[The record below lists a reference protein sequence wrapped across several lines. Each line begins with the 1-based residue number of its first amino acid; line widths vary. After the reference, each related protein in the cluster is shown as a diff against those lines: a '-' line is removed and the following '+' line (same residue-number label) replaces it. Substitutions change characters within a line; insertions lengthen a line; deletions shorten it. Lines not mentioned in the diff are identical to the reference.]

1 MTPYN
6 KVFFFEKI
14 PFWLTCLLPL
24 LLVTG
29 PFLADSAIIICAII
43 FLVNSYYNNLGS
55 YYKNNFFYYFLLFYI
70 YINLSSLFSTDIF
83 FSLKSSLPYFRFGI
97 FALSVWYLLDKNEKL
112 LKYFFFCYLLVYFCL
127 LIDATYQYNNRINL
141 FGYPLISERVSS
153 FFGNELIMGS
163 YISRTFPLFL
173 GLFFYLINKKKL
185 KKNFFNIISII
196 FLYVPILLFFSGERT
211 SFFFYFL
218 SMTYILILSF
228 SKKILYF
235 FFVNILVIFIS
246 IFFFESRFSQRII
259 QATQSQVFKEDIDGT
274 KRNFYIFSEIHEAH
288 IKSALLIF
296 KDNVFLGSGPKTFRI
311 NCLKKEYKVSDFS
324 CTSHPHNTYI
334 QLLSEIGLVGFLFVF
349 FVFLL
354 LCYNSI
360 ILIYRKYLLRSKTDI
375 IQVSLLSCFLITL
388 WPIVPSGNFFTNWLN
403 IVYYLPVGFYLWII
417 QKKNKN

>member
-1 MTPYN
+1 M
-6 KVFFFEKI
+6 
-14 PFWLTCLLPL
+14 
-24 LLVTG
+24 
-29 PFLADSAIIICAII
+29 
-43 FLVNSYYNNLGS
+43 
-55 YYKNNFFYYFLLFYI
+55 
-70 YINLSSLFSTDIF
+70 FSTDIF
-83 FSLKSSLPYFRFGI
+83 FSLKTSLPYFRFGI

-235 FFVNILVIFIS
+235 FFVN
-246 IFFFESRFSQRII
+246 
-259 QATQSQVFKEDIDGT
+259 D
-274 KRNFYIFSEIHEAH
+274 
-288 IKSALLIF
+288 
-296 KDNVFLGSGPKTFRI
+296 
-311 NCLKKEYKVSDFS
+311 
-324 CTSHPHNTYI
+324 
-334 QLLSEIGLVGFLFVF
+334 
-349 FVFLL
+349 
-354 LCYNSI
+354 
-360 ILIYRKYLLRSKTDI
+360 
-375 IQVSLLSCFLITL
+375 
-388 WPIVPSGNFFTNWLN
+388 
-403 IVYYLPVGFYLWII
+403 
-417 QKKNKN
+417 